1 MADKKK
7 KLVPTTIISE
17 ELLKLYSPLSKNIGT
32 DKVIPFVILAQDFY
46 IAPILGNPLLTQ
58 LQLEVDNGMLT
69 EENKAL
75 LIKVAAPLALYSTY
89 LAMRSVAYTISEKG
103 LTKEKSENSESLNAD
118 EIGDFR
124 LDLKNQA
131 EMAEKI
137 LIKYL
142 CGCSDLYPLW
152 RPENDC
158 ECSKLDD
165 GDGSAHKVKDSFM
178 MYFPNGNN
186 NECGCNDNFIK
197 KDVKR

>member
-1 MADKKK
+1 MADKK
-7 KLVPTTIISE
+7 KLVPTVLISE
-17 ELLKLYSPLSKNIGT
+17 ELLKLYSPLSKNIGV

-46 IAPILGNPLLTQ
+46 IAPILGNPLLVN
-58 LQLEVDNGMLT
+58 LQDEVDGGTLT

-75 LIKVAAPLALYSTY
+75 VIKIAAPLSLYATY

-103 LTKEKSENSESLNAD
+103 LTKEKSDNSEALSAD

-131 EMAEKI
+131 EMAEKL

-142 CGCSDLYPLW
+142 CSCQDLYPLW

-158 ECSKLDD
+158 ECAKYDD
-165 GDGSAHKVKDSFM
+165 GDGSSKKVKDDFQI
-178 MYFPNGNN
+178 YLPNKLNGG
-186 NECGCNDNFIK
+186 CGCNDDFSELPRN
-197 KDVKR
+197 